1 MLVLL
6 RLLDSPVFALTPLS
20 CVNASSCVSFRSLS
34 AFNSRVLSSCGLTVR
49 SDTVVYEFRL
59 CLLVTKNVGMSLLSR
74 RKRVRKKKI
83 ASSAAGL
90 CALALSSRGR
100 TIYVTLQ
107 SIALIKVVARK
118 YDLYVRQLKV
128 TLKVTTH
135 VPLAGSV
142 A

>member
-1 MLVLL
+1 MRVD
-6 RLLDSPVFALTPLS
+6 R
-20 CVNASSCVSFRSLS
+20 SFRYGSLRIP
-34 AFNSRVLSSCGLTVR
+34 ALFIGDYKHGNVAIVLKER
-49 SDTVVYEFRL
+49 I
-59 CLLVTKNVGMSLLSR
+59 
-74 RKRVRKKKI
+74 RKKKI

-107 SIALIKVVARK
+107 PIALIKVVARK
-118 YDLYVRQLKV
+118 YDRYVRQLKV

-135 VPLAGSV
+135 VPLAGTV